1 MLGLGNYE
9 SSEDEVEKEQSPP
22 ESKQEVKKSHVEGS
36 HTQEDETQN
45 HSLGAP
51 TVREAVPERELSG
64 PVLGPMHDTW
74 SSQTIDWQPS
84 SNRTLIHDLTLPPVP
99 NLDIPPSP
107 PGSPN
112 PEANAKFAH
121 FLSLKKQGIHF
132 NDKLASSVSLK
143 NPSLLSQMMEHAGI
157 DDQAQYL
164 TSLPTDMWNTS
175 DLPSWGYKEQLLKA
189 QRELDAKAE
198 EGRTKGQRDT
208 IEFVPNSSRSS
219 SASYPKSRP
228 R

>member
-1 MLGLGNYE
+1 MKAVVRAKVKRNNPFQLSQRY
-9 SSEDEVEKEQSPP
+9 QA
-22 ESKQEVKKSHVEGS
+22 QELKKSHVEGS
-36 HTQEDETQN
+36 HSREDKTQH
-45 HSLGAP
+45 HSLDAP
-51 TVREAVPERELSG
+51 ALRETVPDRELSG
-64 PVLGPMHDTW
+64 PVLGPMHDTGP
-74 SSQTIDWQPS
+74 SQIIDRPPS

-143 NPSLLSQMMEHAGI
+143 NPSLLRQMMEHAGI
-157 DDQAQYL
+157 DYRAQYS
-164 TSLPTDMWNTS
+164 TSLPTYMWNTS
-175 DLPSWGYKEQLLKA
+175 DLPSWGYKEELLKA
-189 QRELDAKAE
+189 QRGLNAKAE
-198 EGRTKGQRDT
+198 DDRAKGQRDT
-208 IEFVPNSSRSS
+208 VEFVSDSSQPS
-219 SASYPKSRP
+219 SASHPKSRP